1 MREAGSRGVGT
12 QAVGLRSS
20 QARARRSRVSACRP
34 ACRCRRRRPRR
45 TGTRARGVQVVR
57 REPPPP
63 PSGEREVLLETVAQK
78 VLDEHR
84 QWVPPGSAERPRLN
98 TKRAREESGSPGLR
112 DEDEGCSA
120 ANGGAC
126 VLDILATRA
135 VEESRAVGRSDEVVT
150 LQQCKHL
157 DRATHTLQCHEA
169 LTVRA
174 HKRGY
179 LMVVCGH
186 NHQWV
191 WCAHCCDCGLS
202 TRGCI
207 MPAHWM
213 QRDAYD
219 TGKRNHMQQHN
230 ETANKRFKIKEQ
242 QRRTNLK
249 ANNLVADKGFAY
261 FSAVGTV
268 TVSPSTGTPVSAAA
282 SGERYLGAPVLAAG
296 KRMPSSV
303 MRASPPRDASVQMLL
318 HADSAELAHGA
329 VDGGLGFYSTS
340 AQASRDPDLL

>member
-1 MREAGSRGVGT
+1 VTGLASR
-12 QAVGLRSS
+12 
-20 QARARRSRVSACRP
+20 
-34 ACRCRRRRPRR
+34 
-45 TGTRARGVQVVR
+45 
-57 REPPPP
+57 
-63 PSGEREVLLETVAQK
+63 
-78 VLDEHR
+78 
-84 QWVPPGSAERPRLN
+84 
-98 TKRAREESGSPGLR
+98 
-112 DEDEGCSA
+112 
-120 ANGGAC
+120 
-126 VLDILATRA
+126 
-135 VEESRAVGRSDEVVT
+135 
-150 LQQCKHL
+150 LQHL

-242 QRRTNLK
+242 QRRTNLT